1 MKTADERYSGTENL
15 EAMASAVRYNE
26 FIRDLVR
33 SHAPPRAQGDL
44 VVDFGA
50 GIGTFSDIF
59 PARDLLC
66 VEQDPA
72 QRASLQAR
80 GLATAGL
87 EEIPGSSVAF
97 IYSINVL
104 EHVVDDGAV
113 LQALRGK
120 LRPGGRLLVYVP
132 AFRILWTDMDDLVGH
147 VRRYRRG
154 ELVGR
159 VEAAG
164 LRVLHAEYAD
174 SAGFFATLLFKALG
188 RLRGGGGRLSPTAV
202 ALFDRMAFPVGRL
215 LDRLLL
221 GRLFGKNVVVVAMRD

>member
-1 MKTADERYSGTENL
+1 MRTADERYSGTGNL
-15 EAMASAVRYNE
+15 EAMASAVRYNA
-26 FIRDLVR
+26 FIRDLVLR
-33 SHAPPRAQGDL
+33 HAPARAPGDL

-50 GIGTFSDIF
+50 GIGTFSDMF
-59 PARDLLC
+59 PVRDLLC

-80 GLATAGL
+80 GIATAGL
-87 EEIPGSSVAF
+87 EDIAGSSVAF

-104 EHVVDDGAV
+104 EHVADDDAV
-113 LQALRGK
+113 LRALREK

-147 VRRYRRG
+147 VRRYRLG
-154 ELVGR
+154 ELVGKA
-159 VEAAG
+159 EGAG

-174 SAGFFATLLFKALG
+174 SAGFFATLLFKVLG
-188 RLRGGGGRLSPTAV
+188 RLRGGGGRLSPAAV
-202 ALFDRMAFPVGRL
+202 ALFDRVAFPVGRM

-221 GRLFGKNVVVVAMRD
+221 RRLFGKNVVVVAARD